1 MLDDPPMLK
10 VRKPVRRLT
19 EKQIKAFAG
28 ANTSNVAD
36 CMDGRGAMHHSI
48 KPLQMNSAT
57 FCGPA
62 LTCFAYPADNLA
74 VMGALTYLSPATSS
88 FVLMTLLKLR
98 LLSATWF
105 VV

>member
-10 VRKPVRRLT
+10 VRKPVRRPT
-19 EKQIKAFAG
+19 EKQIQAFAG

-48 KPLQMNSAT
+48 KPLQINSST

-62 LTCFAYPADNLA
+62 PVSYTHLTLP
-74 VMGALTYLSPATSS
+74 TI
-88 FVLMTLLKLR
+88 LL
-98 LLSATWF
+98 
-105 VV
+105 V

>member
-10 VRKPVRRLT
+10 VRKPVRRPT
-19 EKQIKAFAG
+19 EKQILAFTG

-48 KPLQMNSAT
+48 KPLQMNSST

-74 VMGALTYLSPATSS
+74 VMGALHLSEPCLLYTSD
-88 FVLMTLLKLR
+88 
-98 LLSATWF
+98 AADE
-105 VV
+105 